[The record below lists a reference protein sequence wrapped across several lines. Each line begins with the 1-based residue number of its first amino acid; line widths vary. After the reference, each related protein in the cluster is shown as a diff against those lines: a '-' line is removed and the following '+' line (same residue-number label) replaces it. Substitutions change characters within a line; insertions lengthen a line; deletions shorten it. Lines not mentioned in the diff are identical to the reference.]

1 VTAGPWRTRLAW
13 LLSATGIGLVTFL
26 AFRVSWSGVLSTLR
40 GLAWPWLAGALML
53 TLVSVSLR
61 ALRLAVVLGQ
71 PSSLSKVWRSVCL
84 GYFGSLFLPLGG
96 GELVKVAAL
105 HRQTGLSLP
114 RVGTALA
121 MDRMFDV
128 ATLLALLMSVLG
140 QGVINTLR
148 PGPVL
153 VLATGGAVLITL
165 LLFLVV
171 SGNHL
176 RNRLLRWTQRHPG
189 RHAWIR
195 RFDEIHD
202 QTLTLRKPM
211 LLPKLGLLQAC
222 IFSLDILAAW
232 CCLLAFPFGT
242 GLPATAALR
251 LAFFSMVAFGVPL
264 LPGGLGSHQAASILA
279 LAPFGIGATQALAV
293 SLAGEASHVAALSF
307 LGILAMVGSGLNPFR
322 LSRQPE
328 VLDSPHPSEEP

>member
-1 VTAGPWRTRLAW
+1 MAAGPWRTRLAW
-13 LLSATGIGLVTFL
+13 ILSAAGIGLIAIL
-26 AFRVSWSGVLSTLR
+26 ALRVSWSGVLSALR
-40 GLAWPWLAGALML
+40 GLSLPWLLGAL
-53 TLVSVSLR
+53 TLAIASVSMR

-71 PSSLSKVWRSVCL
+71 TSAVAKIWRSVCL

-105 HRQTGLSLP
+105 HRLTGLSLP

-128 ATLLALLMSVLG
+128 ATLLALLLSVLG
-140 QGVINTLR
+140 QGTLSTLR

-153 VLATGGAVLITL
+153 VLVTGGAVLIAL

-171 SGNHL
+171 SGSHL
-176 RNRLLRWTQRHPG
+176 RNRLLRWARRHPG

-202 QTLTLRKPM
+202 QTLALRKPM

-232 CCLLAFPFGT
+232 CCLLAFPFGA

-251 LAFFSMVAFGVPL
+251 LAFFSMVAFGIPL

-293 SLAGEASHVAALSF
+293 SLAGEATHVAAMSL

>member
-1 VTAGPWRTRLAW
+1 MIVGPWRTRLAW
-13 LLSATGIGLVTFL
+13 LLPTAGIGLIAVL
-26 AFRVSWSGVLSTLR
+26 ALRVSWSEVVSTLR
-40 GLAWPWLAGALML
+40 GLALPWLLGAFVLAIA
-53 TLVSVSLR
+53 SVSLR
-61 ALRLAVVLGQ
+61 ALRLSVVLGQ
-71 PSSLSKVWRSVCL
+71 SSMRVRVWRSVCL

-105 HRQTGLSLP
+105 HHQTGLSLP
-114 RVGTALA
+114 RAGTALA
-121 MDRMFDV
+121 MDRLFDV

-140 QGVINTLR
+140 QGVVGTLR

-153 VLATGGAVLITL
+153 VLAGGGAVAIAL

-171 SGNHL
+171 SGDRL
-176 RNRLLRWTQRHPG
+176 RNRLLRWAQRHPG

-202 QTLTLRKPM
+202 QALALRKPL

-222 IFSLDILAAW
+222 IFSMDILAAW
-232 CCLLAFPFGT
+232 CCLRAFPFGA
-242 GLPATAALR
+242 GLPATATLR

-279 LAPFGIGATQALAV
+279 LAPFGIRATQALAV
-293 SLAGEASHVAALSF
+293 SLAGEASHVAALSL
-307 LGILAMVGSGLNPFR
+307 LGILAMAGSGLNPFR
-322 LSRQPE
+322 LSHQSE
-328 VLDSPHPSEEP
+328 VLNSPHPSEEP